1 MFYVFA
7 NAIFLNS
14 RRCILA
20 PKELGRLHQA
30 LHPPAGVHPDT
41 MEEVV
46 AGQYSPQLHEA
57 PVEVVTLDEVVV
69 GAFQQNTL

>member
-7 NAIFLNS
+7 NAILLNS
-14 RRCILA
+14 RRCILV
-20 PKELGRLHQA
+20 PKGLGRLHQA
-30 LHPPAGVHPDT
+30 LHPPVEAHPDT

-46 AGQYSPQLHEA
+46 AGQCSPQLHEA
-57 PVEVVTLDEVVV
+57 PVEAVTLDEVVV